1 MNEIE
6 RFKELVENSDN
17 IVFFGGAV
25 DEHCQQMRAAALKCR
40 AVSRILEV

>member
-17 IVFFGGAV
+17 IVFFWRCGSIDRERYPGF
-25 DEHCQQMRAAALKCR
+25 
-40 AVSRILEV
+40 

>member
-17 IVFFGGAV
+17 IVFLAV
-25 DEHCQQMRAAALKCR
+25 REYRPRAA
-40 AVSRILEV
+40 SRILEA